1 MDKISRRL
9 FLKGGVAGLTA
20 LALGSETALAA
31 RTEVPGKA
39 LDGRLVKAGKF
50 DVIICGGGP
59 AGFVAAVAAAREG
72 AKVALVER

>member
-39 LDGRLVKAGKF
+39 LDGRLVKNPGKG
-50 DVIICGGGP
+50 IG
-59 AGFVAAVAAAREG
+59 AVL
-72 AKVALVER
+72 AKGL